1 MSRYNNTSEISYDGT
16 RLKGS
21 TVYTVPPES
30 TEDYYVLSTLG
41 DRFDTLANEY
51 YRDASLWYIIAAAN
65 PSIRRDSLNIEPGH
79 QIRIPLPLSRVLTTL
94 SNENLSR

>member
-1 MSRYNNTSEISYDGT
+1 MNRYNSTSEINYDGIKV
-16 RLKGS
+16 KGS

-30 TEDYYVLSTLG
+30 TEDYYLISTIG

-51 YRDASLWYIIAAAN
+51 YRDASLWYIIASAN
-65 PSIRRDSLNIEPGH
+65 PSIRRDTLYIEPGH
-79 QIRIPLPLSRVLTTL
+79 QIRIPLPLSKVLTVL

>member
-1 MSRYNNTSEISYDGT
+1 MSRYNNTAKINYDGT
-16 RLKGS
+16 QVKGS

-65 PSIRRDSLNIEPGH
+65 PLIRRDSLNIEPGH